1 MWGVNM
7 EGEGKQRK
15 EVQGVIGDKVKGDA
29 VPFTFPKQRNAGEE
43 VRASALVYL
52 ECLEDH
58 ILQLLD
64 DNKLL
69 VCNAYTYVH
78 MALFIL

>member
-1 MWGVNM
+1 M
-7 EGEGKQRK
+7 
-15 EVQGVIGDKVKGDA
+15 A
-29 VPFTFPKQRNAGEE
+29 FTFPKQRNAGEE

-69 VCNAYTYVH
+69 VCNVYTYVH

>member
-1 MWGVNM
+1 M

-15 EVQGVIGDKVKGDA
+15 EVQGVIRDKVKGEA
-29 VPFTFPKQRNAGEE
+29 VPFTFPKQKNTGE

-64 DNKLL
+64 NNKLL
-69 VCNAYTYVH
+69 VCNVYTYVH
-78 MALFIL
+78 MALFF